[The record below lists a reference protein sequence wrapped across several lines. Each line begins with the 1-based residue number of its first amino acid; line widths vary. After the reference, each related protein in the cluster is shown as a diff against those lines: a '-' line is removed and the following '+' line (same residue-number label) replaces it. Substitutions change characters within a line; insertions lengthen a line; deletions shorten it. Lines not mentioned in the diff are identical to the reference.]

1 MKETKKEGSRLFT
14 VINILLCIILI
25 PVILINAAVIVS
37 SYIHPD
43 EIPGIFGIKPVA
55 VLSGSM
61 ESTFMAGDLIF
72 VKKTSTDSLKEGDVI
87 CYLVSDQAVTHRISA
102 IQQDEDGSDIY
113 ITKGDANNTEDQ
125 DTVKPEQVQGVWTGG
140 RLGGMGNFV
149 MFLSSTTGMIVF
161 IFCPILLLIVWDI
174 IRRWKTDK
182 KEKARAAQLEA
193 ELNAMR
199 ALQNGQKDTA
209 ENQDMASK

>member
-1 MKETKKEGSRLFT
+1 MEETKKEGSRLFT

-140 RLGGMGNFV
+140 RLGGHGEFCYV
-149 MFLSSTTGMIVF
+149 SVQHHRHDCIYFLPNPAADCLGYHTTLEDRQKRESKGRSAGGRTK
-161 IFCPILLLIVWDI
+161 CPEGI
-174 IRRWKTDK
+174 T
-182 KEKARAAQLEA
+182 ERAKGY
-193 ELNAMR
+193 R
-199 ALQNGQKDTA
+199 
-209 ENQDMASK
+209 